1 MLTTTQHHAPSRAR
15 GRRLGAA
22 AAGLALVAGG
32 LVSALPA
39 SASGTPQCTNADLT
53 ASYHHTDDG
62 AGHHYGF
69 IVLRN
74 TSGRA
79 CHTGGY
85 GGVSYVGDGNG
96 TQIGAP
102 AVRTDGSAVATYV
115 LSPGQRLRSPLDEV
129 SAFNFPKQRC
139 RRAHVD
145 GFRVYVPNA
154 TKSQYVAHP
163 TTGCRNHHV
172 KLLFVKP
179 LRRP

>member
-1 MLTTTQHHAPSRAR
+1 MSITAPRSTVI
-15 GRRLGAA
+15 RRLAAA
-22 AAGLALVAGG
+22 AAGLALAAGG
-32 LVSALPA
+32 SVTALPA
-39 SASGTPQCTNADLT
+39 SASGTPSCTNADLT
-53 ASYHHTDDG
+53 ASYRHTDDG
-62 AGHHYGF
+62 AGHRFGF
-69 IVLRN
+69 LVLRN
-74 TSGRA
+74 TSDHR

-102 AVRTDGSAVATYV
+102 AVRTDASAIATYV
-115 LSPGQRLRSPLDEV
+115 LAPGQRLRSPLDEV
-129 SAFNFPKQRC
+129 NAFNFSQKRC

-154 TKSQYVAHP
+154 TRSQYVPHA

-172 KLLFVKP
+172 TLIFQRP